1 MSANT
6 PKPKKNASSE
16 PTTAHQKKRRS
27 REEEKSTPCYISND
41 GYLWTDINPDLALI
55 EPRIL
60 VSQERPPESRSLALI
75 NHGDYPV
82 AFKIETTDN
91 YSYFVDRRN
100 GIIPPRQT
108 VVNAA
113 VRMPNIVTIEVY
125 HRPHNEYLE
134 EDKQHFYNR
143 PRKDKLF
150 ILLAP
155 QMCQTFAPEAIF
167 HNERSY
173 EKLRVM
179 LMYSGVE
186 EKPGE
191 TAKKQLLLGGVVG
204 WCTWKE
210 DNGARKK
217 KNDRQIAEFRKI
229 EKTIIQNA
237 SKEQCEDNPRM
248 MPIHRKSPAIFRS
261 KTPVLAGPAGRRR
274 PGMSKQFRSVS
285 PFNRTPTIK
294 KTQSET
300 PKKLSGEG
308 AATPVARTA
317 SPFKSSLENQ
327 KTPANQKKTSG
338 ETPRK
343 GSHDAPSPSLT
354 PMKKS
359 NENPKKGSHD
369 APSPALTPMKK
380 SNENDK
386 PPSLTPLKEMHSP
399 KSKKKSLESE
409 TRSPSHLKKPP
420 TSTKEVASPKTSK
433 ERKSQEVPIPAASPN
448 HKESL
453 ENWATSPKPDAN
465 SQ

>member
-6 PKPKKNASSE
+6 PKPKKNVSSE
-16 PTTAHQKKRRS
+16 PRTAHQKKRRS

-60 VSQERPPESRSLALI
+60 VSVNFNYLAFSRKQERPSESRSLALI

-191 TAKKQLLLGGVVG
+191 KLLLGGVVG

-210 DNGARKK
+210 DNGARKE

-248 MPIHRKSPAIFRS
+248 TSIHRKSPAIFRS
-261 KTPVLAGPAGRRR
+261 KTPVLAGPAGQRR
-274 PGMSKQFRSVS
+274 PGMSKQFRS
-285 PFNRTPTIK
+285 
-294 KTQSET
+294 
-300 PKKLSGEG
+300 PKKLSNEG

-317 SPFKSSLENQ
+317 ASPFKTSLENQ
-327 KTPANQKKTSG
+327 KTPANQKKMSG
-338 ETPRK
+338 ET
-343 GSHDAPSPSLT
+343 
-354 PMKKS
+354 
-359 NENPKKGSHD
+359 
-369 APSPALTPMKK
+369 
-380 SNENDK
+380 
-386 PPSLTPLKEMHSP
+386 
-399 KSKKKSLESE
+399 
-409 TRSPSHLKKPP
+409 
-420 TSTKEVASPKTSK
+420 
-433 ERKSQEVPIPAASPN
+433 ERKSQEAPVPAASPN

-453 ENWATSPKPDAN
+453 ENWATSSKPDAN

>member
-6 PKPKKNASSE
+6 PKPKKNVSSE
-16 PTTAHQKKRRS
+16 PRTAHQKKRRS

-60 VSQERPPESRSLALI
+60 VSVNFNYLAFSRKQERPPESRSLALI

-91 YSYFVDRRN
+91 YSYFVDCRN

-210 DNGARKK
+210 DNGARKE

-248 MPIHRKSPAIFRS
+248 TSIHRKSPAIFRS
-261 KTPVLAGPAGRRR
+261 KTPVLAGPAGQRR

-300 PKKLSGEG
+300 PKKLSNEG

-317 SPFKSSLENQ
+317 ASPFKTSLENQ
-327 KTPANQKKTSG
+327 KTPANQKKMSG

-343 GSHDAPSPSLT
+343 GSHDAPSPSLRG
-354 PMKKS
+354 MKKS
-359 NENPKKGSHD
+359 TETKNQ
-369 APSPALTPMKK
+369 
-380 SNENDK
+380 
-386 PPSLTPLKEMHSP
+386 
-399 KSKKKSLESE
+399 ESE

-420 TSTKEVASPKTSK
+420 TPTKEVASPKV
-433 ERKSQEVPIPAASPN
+433 ERKSQEAPVPAASPN

-453 ENWATSPKPDAN
+453 ENWATSSKPDAN